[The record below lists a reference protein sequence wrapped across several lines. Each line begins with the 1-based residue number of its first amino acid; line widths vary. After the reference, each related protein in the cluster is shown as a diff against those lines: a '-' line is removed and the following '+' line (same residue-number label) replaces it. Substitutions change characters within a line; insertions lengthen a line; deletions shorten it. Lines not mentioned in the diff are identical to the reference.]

1 MTLQDSGWGSWTVE
15 ASLDGRLSRTVPEPR
30 VYVTSSRETDTG
42 MGLRMVFATGD
53 QVAWATKSRKAAAG
67 VALDVDL
74 GTHGGEPERL

>member
-1 MTLQDSGWGSWTVE
+1 MDRCGE
-15 ASLDGRLSRTVPEPR
+15 HGRPVVSRTVREPR

-42 MGLRMVFATGD
+42 MGWRMVFATGD
-53 QVAWATKSRKAAAG
+53 QALAWATKSRKAAAG